1 MVAVAR
7 LMLKNE
13 TRMAS
18 VSALGWGLQHLPGE
32 KAMAR
37 INSRSLARKAYRSLC
52 LSLAIILALPAL
64 ALAQPRHGHGRVHSL
79 PHGYQRYHHGGRNY
93 YYHGGHYYGRHAHG
107 YYYRTRPPRGFFM
120 AALPFAAAA
129 VVLGGL
135 TYYTYNGIYYQP
147 SAGGYVV
154 VDPPPGVVV
163 SPAPM
168 MAEPAPELASGAV
181 AVIIPTLNVR
191 SGPGANYPV
200 VAIVNQGQ
208 QMGVRGIVAG
218 WLNVQMPNGLWGW
231 VAQKYTAPVNPL
243 PNG

>member
-1 MVAVAR
+1 
-7 LMLKNE
+7 LL
-13 TRMAS
+13 
-18 VSALGWGLQHLPGE
+18 SAISLVLP
-32 KAMAR
+32 
-37 INSRSLARKAYRSLC
+37 S
-52 LSLAIILALPAL
+52 L
-64 ALAQPRHGHGRVHSL
+64 ALADPRRGYQGRVHRL
-79 PHGYQRYHHGGRNY
+79 PPGHQRYHHGGRNY
-93 YYHGGHYYGRHAHG
+93 YYHGGHYYNRHNRG

-120 AALPFAAAA
+120 NVLPFAAAA

-147 SAGGYVV
+147 APGGYVV

-163 SPAPM
+163 SPPPVM
-168 MAEPAPELASGAV
+168 EDPAPVAMGGVV

-191 SGPGANYPV
+191 SGPGGHYPV

-208 QMGVRGIVAG
+208 QMPVQGAAGG

-231 VAQKYTAPVNPL
+231 VAQKYTAPVNTL